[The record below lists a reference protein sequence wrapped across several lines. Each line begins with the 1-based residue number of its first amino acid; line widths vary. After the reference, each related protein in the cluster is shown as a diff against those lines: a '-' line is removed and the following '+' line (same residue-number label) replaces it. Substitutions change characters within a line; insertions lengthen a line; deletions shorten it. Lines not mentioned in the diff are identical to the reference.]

1 MRLLHHPVLTCEES
15 QRLEQEYFG
24 LGCET
29 EETAMYRAGRA
40 VATAIEDDF
49 EEIGGFPSLGR
60 VLVLAGKGHN
70 AGDALIAANTLLD
83 RHPELELHVWLV
95 FSPEEFRAS
104 LHGPFALL
112 RSRSRILVIEE
123 NTDLEAL
130 LREGAGLGC
139 IDLCLDGILGM
150 GGSPPLRGTPRR
162 VVRAVNDCPFIRFR
176 ASVDIPTGVFT
187 EGDPDAFRADFTYAT
202 GIAKTPLVPEAHLS
216 SCGRVRYL
224 DLGFFD
230 HGLDAPADLH
240 ILLPSNLWQLAS
252 FRPAGTHKR
261 DFGHLLLLAGSD
273 PMPGACLMAS
283 SAAVHAGTGLVTT
296 ASTPAAVDAGTV
308 VLPEVMWHRTAAP
321 EEGGLGPA
329 VLGELD
335 GLLAEASA
343 LLVGP
348 GLGEGDPQGQLV
360 ERVVREVNLP
370 LVLDASA
377 LRAELPEWLAQRPAS
392 FAPVVLTPHPGEWK
406 RLGGED
412 AEGGGTA
419 ALRSFCA
426 RTGTVVVR
434 KGARTRIANADRVV
448 WSPFGG
454 PVLARG
460 GTGDLLA
467 GMTGALLAQHPRQ
480 PFEAAALAA
489 VWHGTAADRLAR
501 REGQAGVRTTQLLDH
516 LSAALGYHA

>member
-1 MRLLHHPVLTCEES
+1 MHLLHHPVLTCEEA
-15 QRLEQEYFG
+15 RRFEKEYFG
-24 LGCET
+24 LGCEA

-40 VATAIEDDF
+40 VATTIEDDF

-60 VLVLAGKGHN
+60 VLLLAGKGNN
-70 AGDALIAANTLLD
+70 AGDALVAANTLLD
-83 RHPELELHVWLV
+83 RHPELELHVWLA
-95 FSPEEFRAS
+95 FPPEEFRPS

-112 RSRSRILVIEE
+112 RSRSRILVVEE
-123 NTDLEAL
+123 ESDFETL
-130 LREGAGLGC
+130 LRECAGLGC

-150 GGSPPLRGTPRR
+150 SGKPPLRGAPQRML
-162 VVRAVNDCPFIRFR
+162 RAVNACPFIRFR
-176 ASVDIPTGVFT
+176 ASVDLPTGVFA
-187 EGDPDAFRADFTYAT
+187 ECDPDAFRADFTYAT
-202 GIAKTPLVPEAHLS
+202 GIAKTPLVPEAHLA

-230 HGLDAPADLH
+230 HGIAAEADLH
-240 ILLPSNLWQLAS
+240 ILLGSNLWQLAS

-283 SAAVHAGTGLVTT
+283 SAAIHAGTGLVTT
-296 ASTPAAVDAGTV
+296 ASTRSAVDAGTV
-308 VLPEVMWHRTAAP
+308 ALPEVMWHRAASS

-329 VLGELD
+329 VLDELD
-335 GLLAEASA
+335 RLLPAASA

-348 GLGEGDPQGQLV
+348 GLGEGDPQGRLV
-360 ERVVREVNLP
+360 ERIVREVDRP

-377 LRAELPEWLAQRPAS
+377 LRRELPDWLARRPAS
-392 FAPVVLTPHPGEWK
+392 FGPVVLTPHPGEWK
-406 RLGGED
+406 RLGGAD
-412 AEGGGTA
+412 PEGDGTA

-426 RTGTVVVR
+426 RTGTVVVL

-467 GMTGALLAQHPRQ
+467 GITGSLLAQHPEH

-489 VWHGTAADRLAR
+489 VWHGTAADHLAR
-501 REGQAGVRTTQLLDH
+501 GEGQVGVRTTQVLDY
-516 LSAALGYHA
+516 LSGALGYHA